1 MKKNILLLVA
11 SAALLASCGSNS
23 AVPAAPTVKE
33 EVKASAVSEAATKAL
48 NKVIEAKG
56 LTLDFGV
63 DLEVAGKTTLPG
75 ANLGMTEE
83 TVELNEKIAL
93 KDLTVKEVASIKD
106 GKLVASGTLGGAVN
120 AELTLPKMPTEEGG
134 KVTLE
139 KKNLNL
145 KLDAKDYLAD
155 DVLYLDGS
163 GLFDAYKQIADIAT
177 SYGARVEGPTK
188 ADDMKVKGALP
199 EGSCASFAGALASL
213 SAYVPQ
219 VTGFIEGLA
228 ADESVK
234 FAKFSDG
241 SFGVELD
248 ALKYAVAMGVIPTG
262 YDLSGC
268 TAKATITF
276 AEAGKVNA
284 YAELSG
290 KTTIELDG
298 QNVEVEA
305 KGKISLGLAVGDV
318 TVATVSNPDSYTEV
332 PLSGILPR

>member
-23 AVPAAPTVKE
+23 AVPAAPAAKE
-33 EVKASAVSEAATKAL
+33 VVEASAVGEAATAAL
-48 NKVIEAKG
+48 NKVIAATG
-56 LTLDFGV
+56 LTLDFGI
-63 DLEVAGKTTLPG
+63 DLEVAGKTVLPG
-75 ANLGMTEE
+75 AALGMTEE

-93 KDLTVKEVASIKD
+93 KDVTLKEVASIKD

-155 DVLYLDGS
+155 DMLYLDGS
-163 GLFDAYKQIADIAT
+163 GLFDAYKQIADIAA
-177 SYGARVEGPTK
+177 SYGARIEGPTK

-199 EGSCASFAGALASL
+199 EGSCASFAGALAAL
-213 SAYVPQ
+213 KDYIPTVA
-219 VTGFIEGLA
+219 GFIQSLA

-241 SFGVELD
+241 SLGVELD
-248 ALKYAVAMGVIPTG
+248 AIKYAVAMGVIPAG

-276 AEAGKVNA
+276 AEAGKINA

-290 KTTIELDG
+290 KTTVELDG

-332 PLSGILPR
+332 PLSGILPL